1 MEEYELTITNG
12 VRSVFCSLF
21 SRLSGEKSDKNIKDR
36 TDVIEMEQCH
46 II

>member
-1 MEEYELTITNG
+1 MVL
-12 VRSVFCSLF
+12 
-21 SRLSGEKSDKNIKDR
+21 SRLSGEKSDKYIKDR